1 MTIRYDEQQRIFHL
15 QAAQTSYVCQIA
27 ANGQLLH
34 LYWGKRLR
42 NYSAPANR
50 YMPETRAFGTQV
62 PFGDTLASP
71 ETIPAECPVFGTGDY
86 RTPMVHAQYADG
98 STVSS
103 FVYESH
109 RIYGGKPQLPGLPA
123 TYVEQDEEADTLEL
137 VLRDPLTGLKAVLLY
152 TAFRDFNAITRS
164 ILLVNEG
171 QQAIRLHK
179 VLSASLDLPQA
190 SYDLLQ
196 LHGSWARERSVE
208 RVRLTPGTKSIES
221 RRGASS
227 HQHNPF
233 IAVMEQDAGED
244 HGQVYSMNLVY
255 SGNFVA
261 EMEIDSFGS
270 LRMNI
275 GINPFDFS
283 WLLEA
288 GESFQSPEAVLVHAT
303 HGLGEMSRTYHKL
316 YRTRLCRGRYRDAV
330 RPVLVNNWEATYF
343 DFNADKIE
351 QIAAAA
357 GELGIE
363 LFVLDDGW
371 FGQRH
376 NDASSLG
383 DWFVNEDKIA
393 GGLKQLVE
401 RVQEKGL
408 QFGIWFEPEMIS
420 PESELYRAHPDW
432 CLHVKG
438 RDRSPSRNQYVLDFS
453 RADVRSEITKRMKDI
468 LQSAPITYV
477 KWDMNRHMSEVGSA
491 ALPPE
496 RQRETAHRYM
506 LGLYAMLEEITSAFP
521 DILFESC
528 SGGGGRFDPG
538 MLHYMPQTWTSDN
551 TDAMSRLYI
560 QYGTSIVYPISATG
574 AHISAV
580 PNHQLGRMTTLET
593 RGHVAMTGNFGY
605 ELDLSMFTEEE
616 RALAK
621 EQVATYKRYREL
633 IQFGEHYRLAS
644 PFEGNTASWM
654 IVSEDRTEA
663 IMLFARILAEPN
675 VSRLRI
681 RLKGLNAQADYR
693 LKLLGSVPA
702 EGVLGGDELMEAGLL
717 LPQMKKDFSSVLVH
731 LAQV

>member
-1 MTIRYDEQQRIFHL
+1 MTIRYDEHRRIFHL
-15 QAAQTSYVCQIA
+15 QAAETSYVFQIA
-27 ANGQLLH
+27 GNGQLLH

-42 NYSAPANR
+42 DYSSSENR
-50 YMPETRAFGTQV
+50 YVPETRAFGTQA
-62 PFGDTLASP
+62 PFGDVLASP
-71 ETIPAECPVFGTGDY
+71 ETVPAECPTFGTGDY
-86 RTPMVHAQYADG
+86 RTPMLHAQYADG

-103 FVYESH
+103 IVYESH
-109 RIYGGKPQLPGLPA
+109 QIYRGKPQLQGLPS
-123 TYVEQDEEADTLEL
+123 TYAEKEEEADTLEL
-137 VLRDPLTGLKAVLLY
+137 VLRDSLTGLKAVLLY

-164 ILLVNEG
+164 IRLVNEG
-171 QQAIRLHK
+171 EQAIQLQK
-179 VLSASLDLPQA
+179 VLSASLDLPHA
-190 SYDLLQ
+190 DYDLLH
-196 LHGSWARERSVE
+196 LYGAWARERSVE
-208 RVRLTPGTKSIES
+208 RVRLTAGTKSIES

-233 IAVMEQDAGED
+233 IAVMERGAGED

-261 EMEIDSFGS
+261 ETEIDSFCS

-288 GESFQSPEAVLVHAT
+288 GESFQTPEAVLVHAAN
-303 HGLGEMSRTYHKL
+303 GLGEMSRTYHKL
-316 YRTRLCRGRYRDAV
+316 YRTRLCRGRYRDAA
-330 RPVLVNNWEATYF
+330 RPVLINNWEATYF

-383 DWFVNEDKIA
+383 DWFVNEKKLP
-393 GGLKQLVE
+393 GGLKQLAE

-408 QFGIWFEPEMIS
+408 QFGLWFEPEMIS
-420 PESELYRAHPDW
+420 PDSELYRAHPDW
-432 CLHVKG
+432 CLHVEG
-438 RDRSPSRNQYVLDFS
+438 RDRMPSRNQYVLDFS
-453 RADVRSEITKRMKDI
+453 RADVRKEIAKRVKDI

-491 ALPPE
+491 ALPPQ

-506 LGLYAMLEEITSAFP
+506 LGLYEMLEEITSAFP
-521 DILFESC
+521 DVLFESC

-538 MLHYMPQTWTSDN
+538 MLYYMPQTWTSDN

-560 QYGTSIVYPISATG
+560 QYGTSIVYPISSTG

-580 PNHQLGRMTTLET
+580 PNHQLGRTTSLET

-605 ELDLSMFTEEE
+605 ELDLSTFSEEE
-616 RALAK
+616 RALAR
-621 EQVATYKRYREL
+621 EQVAAYKRHREL

-654 IVSEDRTEA
+654 IVSQDRTEA
-663 IMLFARILAEPN
+663 ILLFARILAEPN

-681 RLKGLNAQADYR
+681 RLKGLNEQADYR
-693 LKLLGSVPA
+693 LKSLGSQPV
-702 EGVLGGDELMEAGLL
+702 EGVLGGDELMQAGLL
-717 LPQMKKDFSSVLVH
+717 LPSLKRDFDSILVH
-731 LAQV
+731 LVQV